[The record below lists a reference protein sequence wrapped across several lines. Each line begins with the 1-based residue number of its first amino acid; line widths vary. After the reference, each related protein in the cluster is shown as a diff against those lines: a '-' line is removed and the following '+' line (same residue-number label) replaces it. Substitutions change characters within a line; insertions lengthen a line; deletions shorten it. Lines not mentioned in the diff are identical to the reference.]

1 MDDLLRRW
9 ITMSKQDYEVAKH
22 LYENFYPKPLE
33 TICYHSQQSAE
44 KAIKTVILSL
54 GAEGGLPRKHD
65 LTFLLNQIKNQVDID
80 DSVLSAA
87 DRLNAYSVNVRYPDE
102 MFLEKED
109 AENALKYAEEILAW
123 AEKHIDNI

>member
-1 MDDLLRRW
+1 MDDLLHRW
-9 ITMSKQDYEVAKH
+9 IAMSKQDYAVAKH
-22 LYENFYPKPLE
+22 LFENFYPKPLE
-33 TICYHSQQSAE
+33 IICYHSQQSAE

-102 MFLEKED
+102 LFLEKKD

-123 AEKHIDNI
+123 AEKYIDEI